1 MHYKDLLNLD
11 EKLTKEIQKHSVIK
25 TYTPGD
31 MIISQG
37 AYKDQTAFII
47 DGLVKVFIEQ
57 ENSSLLLYH
66 LCPESNC
73 IASFMNIFTHTPIE
87 VSMQSIHETT
97 LMWVSNSK
105 IMELAEEFS
114 CLKLALINSYQNN
127 HYHLRNALKN
137 LTVNT
142 LEDRLYEYLKVK
154 SKHYKTSDLKIPHSE
169 IAMDLNFS
177 REAISRAVKRLEII
191 KKVIRKPRSI
201 VLVNA

>member
-1 MHYKDLLNLD
+1 MQFIDLLKLD
-11 EKLTKEIQKHSVIK
+11 PQLTELIKQHAIEKKYES
-25 TYTPGD
+25 GD

-37 AYKDQTAFII
+37 AYKDQTAFITN
-47 DGLVKVFIEQ
+47 GLLKVFIEQ

-66 LCPESNC
+66 LCNESNC
-73 IASFMNIFTHTPIE
+73 IASFMNIFTNTPIE
-87 VSMQSIHETT
+87 VSMQAIHDST
-97 LMWVSNSK
+97 LLWVSNAK
-105 IMELAEEFS
+105 IIEWSEQFM

-127 HYHLRNALKN
+127 RYHLRNALKN
-137 LTVNT
+137 LTINT
-142 LEDRLYEYLKVK
+142 LEDRLYEYLKTK
-154 SKHYKTSDLKIPHSE
+154 SRHYKTSDLKIPHSE